1 MDGLRDRLE
10 GQPLPRAAVLESN
23 ECSTVGDVQQQL
35 SFFSVEAR
43 SPGVADLAGLLCG
56 PGQTV
61 RFGRGGSARLS
72 VLVDSSWRAAALAAE
87 CAMRGVLAEPATS
100 PEGLPLLR
108 TAFRADLAGL
118 AAAWTRGAVKAVP
131 EGYEPDGSALRL
143 WAQAAG
149 RRDGRGYLFG
159 LDTHAPDTHQPLVA
173 ALGRVGLTAALVG
186 PRAGGPAVR
195 IIGRRRLARLAELVG
210 PPPDCAVADTWPTD

>member
-1 MDGLRDRLE
+1 VR
-10 GQPLPRAAVLESN
+10 
-23 ECSTVGDVQQQL
+23 QQL
-35 SFFSVEAR
+35 SFFSVDAR

-72 VLVDSSWRAAALAAE
+72 VVVDHQWRASALAAE

-100 PEGLPLLR
+100 AEGQPLLR

-131 EGYEPDGSALRL
+131 DGYEPDGSALRL
-143 WAQAAG
+143 WAQATG
-149 RRDGRGYLFG
+149 RRDLRGYLFG
-159 LDTHAPDTHQPLVA
+159 LDPHAPDTHQPLVA
-173 ALGRVGLTAALVG
+173 ALGRIGLTAMVVG
-186 PRAGGPAVR
+186 PRAGGPALR
-195 IIGRRRLARLAELVG
+195 ITGRRRLTRLAELVG
-210 PPPDCAVADTWPTD
+210 APPAAAAPDAWPTD